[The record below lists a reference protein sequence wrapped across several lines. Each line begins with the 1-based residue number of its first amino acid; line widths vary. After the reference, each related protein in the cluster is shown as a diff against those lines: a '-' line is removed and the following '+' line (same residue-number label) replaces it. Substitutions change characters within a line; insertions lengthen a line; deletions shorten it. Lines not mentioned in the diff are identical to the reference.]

1 MSNSEAAFYPAINPY
16 VPNHVPIIEPYPDMS
31 AHTHMHTNTKKEHLL
46 IRMHAHSDTVM
57 GKQLAAAEERPTPGV
72 GC

>member
-1 MSNSEAAFYPAINPY
+1 MNSEAAFYPIINPDA
-16 VPNHVPIIEPYPDMS
+16 PNHVAIIEPYPEIH
-31 AHTHMHTNTKKEHLL
+31 AHTHKHKKKEHLL